1 MIHSILQISV
11 WQYMLEMIL
20 TFSMGA
26 FLAYLTIKY
35 WPRKYNE
42 NPIKRLSAEV
52 TPELHAQVK
61 LFCQK
66 VDMTMKRLITD
77 AVQEY
82 MVKFEELF
90 LQKSIE
96 KCEKRIKQLHS
107 VKKVIK
113 YEPAEDQ

>member
-1 MIHSILQISV
+1 VINYMIHVPV
-11 WQYMLEMIL
+11 WQYVIEMAL
-20 TFSMGA
+20 TYLFSA
-26 FLAYLTIKY
+26 FVTYLVIKY

-77 AVQEY
+77 AVQQY

-90 LQKSIE
+90 MQKSIE
-96 KCEKRIKQLHS
+96 KCENRIKQLHS
-107 VKKVIK
+107 VEKVEK
-113 YEPAEDQ
+113 YG